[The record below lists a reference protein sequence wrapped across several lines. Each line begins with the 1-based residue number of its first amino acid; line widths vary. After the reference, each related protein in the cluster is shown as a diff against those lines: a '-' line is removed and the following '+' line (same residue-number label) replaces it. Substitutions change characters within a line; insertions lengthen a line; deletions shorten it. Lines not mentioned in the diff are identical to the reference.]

1 MKGQGKGR
9 RGGVDSGLSVVVL
22 LLGLGEG
29 EVDLSKGWVKDFA
42 RELLQVAVEGIGV
55 E

>member
-1 MKGQGKGR
+1 M
-9 RGGVDSGLSVVVL
+9 DSGLSMVVL
-22 LLGLGEG
+22 LLGSGEG